1 MTCSEGRVSW
11 NELEQKLRPFI
22 QKRVARDADTD
33 DVLQEVLLRV
43 HRGIGGVHDEERLDA
58 WIHRIARNAITDH
71 LRARLKHPPALSAET
86 PEEPDLGDDE
96 DDRQAARDLSRCL
109 SGFVA
114 MLPSPYREAIT
125 LTELEGRSQK
135 EAAEMMGVSLSG
147 MKSRVQRGR
156 AKLREM
162 LEECCEIAL
171 DARGRVV
178 DYEPRC
184 R

>member
-11 NELEQKLRPFI
+11 AELEDRLRPFI
-22 QKRVARDADTD
+22 QKRVAGEADAE

-43 HRGIGGVHDEERLDA
+43 YRGIGRLEEEERFDA
-58 WIHRIARNAITDH
+58 WMYRIARNAITDH
-71 LRARLKHPPALSAET
+71 LRSRQKHPIAADGHEPIAI
-86 PEEPDLGDDE
+86 EEEEADV
-96 DDRQAARDLSRCL
+96 ARDLAQCL
-109 SGFVA
+109 SGFVG

-125 LTELEGRSQK
+125 LTELEGRTQR
-135 EAAEMMGVSLSG
+135 EAAEMLGVSLSG

-171 DARGRVV
+171 DARGHVV
-178 DYEPRC
+178 DYEPRRRC
-184 R
+184 